1 MQKKKQKKR
10 ILADELLENQD
21 VAIDIIIHEE
31 VREEVSSS
39 SKKQKA
45 CKRIKEPSEKDRKAR
60 ETEREKLKQLLDAR
74 KENLMVYKYFFQQ
87 DHQQISRKI
96 SESFNFLEKHSNN
109 FLHILCHEVINLVS
123 QKVKSISGNNNQE
136 IFTRKYYQTIK
147 NLMKINEQIS

>member
-10 ILADELLENQD
+10 ILVDELLENQD

-31 VREEVSSS
+31 VREEVPSS

-60 ETEREKLKQLLDAR
+60 ETERERLKQLLDAR

-87 DHQQISRKI
+87 DHKQISRKI

-109 FLHILCHEVINLVS
+109 FPS
-123 QKVKSISGNNNQE
+123 Y
-136 IFTRKYYQTIK
+136 F
-147 NLMKINEQIS
+147 MP